1 MPLTTSI
8 RRLTFALMA
17 FFTFGLAGRADV
29 PRPEHSH
36 YFSD

>member
-1 MPLTTSI
+1 
-8 RRLTFALMA
+8 MA